1 MTPSAVGVV
10 VPARNE
16 EGAIEGCLA
25 SIERATAVLA
35 RWGIPTFVVVAGDSC
50 TDRTVEL
57 AAEHL
62 RGRRGTV
69 IRLDAHNVG
78 AARQAGMARLL
89 RRFAALS
96 PRRLWLASTDAD
108 TVVPRQWLARQV
120 RLAAAGWDAV
130 AGIVAVE
137 GWEGEHPDGR
147 RRFER
152 AYDRRI
158 GRLEHG
164 HVHAA
169 NLGLRASAY
178 LAAGGFRPRRCG
190 EDHDLWS
197 RLDHPRLRRLRD
209 PGLRVTTS
217 ARLDGRAAGGFSRD
231 LAALDAGRGVSPNVA
246 GRVAGAAPTPGAGT
260 CPHRELV
267 VSDKTRG

>member
-1 MTPSAVGVV
+1 MTPSAVGIV

-16 EGAIEGCLA
+16 EAGIEPCLA
-25 SIERATAVLA
+25 SLDRAAAVVA
-35 RWGIPTFVVVAGDSC
+35 RWGIGTFVVVAGDSC

-57 AAEHL
+57 AARWL
-62 RGRRGTV
+62 RDWKGTRKGGPEGLGGGTV
-69 IRLDAHNVG
+69 IHLDARNVG

-89 RRFAALS
+89 RRYAALP

-120 RLAAAGWDAV
+120 RLAGAGWDAV
-130 AGIVAVE
+130 AGVVAVDAWL
-137 GWEGEHPDGR
+137 GDHPDGLCSFEEAYR
-147 RRFER
+147 RRV
-152 AYDRRI
+152 D
-158 GRLEHG
+158 RLEHG

-197 RLDHPRLRRLRD
+197 RLDHPRLRRLSD
-209 PGLRVTTS
+209 PDLHVTTS
-217 ARLDGRAAGGFSRD
+217 GRLSGRAADGFSRD
-231 LAALDAGRGVSPNVA
+231 LADLDARHG
-246 GRVAGAAPTPGAGT
+246 
-260 CPHRELV
+260 
-267 VSDKTRG
+267 